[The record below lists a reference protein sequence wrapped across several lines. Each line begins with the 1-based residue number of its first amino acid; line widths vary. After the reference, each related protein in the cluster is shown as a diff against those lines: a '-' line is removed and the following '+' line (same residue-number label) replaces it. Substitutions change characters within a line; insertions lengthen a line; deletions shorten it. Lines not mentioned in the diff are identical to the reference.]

1 MASTSQSI
9 GNLEIMQ
16 VPEEKGLIKLAMRGD
31 ASAFESLYSRHKR
44 ALFQTALRV
53 LGNVEDAE
61 DALQEGL
68 LAAYRNLKRFEGR
81 SQFSTWLTRIVI
93 NASLMRRRSMRSR
106 PAVSLENFSEEE
118 NTIPAEERFAT
129 GDPSPEEIYERRE
142 LNNLINAN
150 LAELS
155 PVLRDAFVLRES
167 QGLTT
172 SEAARALGVS
182 ENTLK
187 ARLWRARQQLAERLA
202 PLLRRGTGDWR
213 CELGIS
219 LTRGI
224 PTLNFFSCAAG
235 GSPFA

>member
-1 MASTSQSI
+1 MASSSQSI

-16 VPEEKGLIKLAMRGD
+16 APEEKGLIKLAMRGD

-129 GDPSPEEIYERRE
+129 GDPSPEEIYEQRE
-142 LNNLINAN
+142 LSNLIKVN

-202 PLLRRGTGDWR
+202 PLLRRGPGAAARLELAIGDA
-213 CELGIS
+213 S
-219 LTRGI
+219 
-224 PTLNFFSCAAG
+224 
-235 GSPFA
+235 

>member
-1 MASTSQSI
+1 MASSAQAV
-9 GNLEIMQ
+9 GKLESVQ
-16 VPEEKGLIKLAMRGD
+16 VPEEHGLIRRAVGGD
-31 ASAFESLYSRHKR
+31 ASAFESLYARHKR

-53 LGNVEDAE
+53 MGNVEDAE

-68 LAAYRNLKRFEGR
+68 MAAYRNLKRFEGR

-93 NASLMRRRSMRSR
+93 NASLMRRRSMRAR

-118 NTIPAEERFAT
+118 NTISAEERFAAV
-129 GDPSPEEIYERRE
+129 DPNPEEIYERRE
-142 LNNLINAN
+142 LDKLIKAN

-167 QGLTT
+167 QGLST

-202 PLLRRGTGDWR
+202 PLLGRRPGAAAR
-213 CELGIS
+213 LELALDG
-219 LTRGI
+219 
-224 PTLNFFSCAAG
+224 AG
-235 GSPFA
+235 S

>member
-1 MASTSQSI
+1 MASLSPSINTSES
-9 GNLEIMQ
+9 LQ
-16 VPEEKGLIKLAMRGD
+16 VPEEKGLIKRAVRGD
-31 ASAFESLYSRHKR
+31 ASAFESLYARHKR

-106 PAVSLENFSEEE
+106 PAVSLEHFSEEE

-129 GDPSPEEIYERRE
+129 ADPSPEEIYERRE
-142 LNNLINAN
+142 LSNLIKAN

-202 PLLRRGTGDWR
+202 PLLRRGPGAAASLELAIGD
-213 CELGIS
+213 
-219 LTRGI
+219 
-224 PTLNFFSCAAG
+224 AG
-235 GSPFA
+235 

>member
-1 MASTSQSI
+1 
-9 GNLEIMQ
+9 
-16 VPEEKGLIKLAMRGD
+16 VRGD
-31 ASAFESLYSRHKR
+31 ASAFESLYARHKR

-93 NASLMRRRSMRSR
+93 NASLMRRRSMRAR

-118 NTIPAEERFAT
+118 NAIPAEERFAAT
-129 GDPSPEEIYERRE
+129 DPSPEEICERRE
-142 LNNLINAN
+142 LSNLINAN

-202 PLLRRGTGDWR
+202 PLLRRGPGSVARLDLAIGDA
-213 CELGIS
+213 S
-219 LTRGI
+219 
-224 PTLNFFSCAAG
+224 S
-235 GSPFA
+235 

>member
-1 MASTSQSI
+1 MASSSQSI
-9 GNLEIMQ
+9 SSVESLQ
-16 VPEEKGLIKLAMRGD
+16 VPEEKGLINRAVRGD
-31 ASAFESLYSRHKR
+31 ASAFESLYARHKR

-93 NASLMRRRSMRSR
+93 NASLMRRRSMRAR
-106 PAVSLENFSEEE
+106 PAVSLENFSDEE

-129 GDPSPEEIYERRE
+129 DDPSPEEIYERRE

-202 PLLRRGTGDWR
+202 PLLRRGPGAAARLELAIGDA
-213 CELGIS
+213 S
-219 LTRGI
+219 
-224 PTLNFFSCAAG
+224 
-235 GSPFA
+235 

>member
-1 MASTSQSI
+1 MGSSSQSI
-9 GNLEIMQ
+9 SSLGIMQ
-16 VPEEKGLIKLAMRGD
+16 APEEKGLINRAMRGD

-142 LNNLINAN
+142 LKNLINAN

-202 PLLRRGTGDWR
+202 PLLRRGPGAAARLQLAIGDA
-213 CELGIS
+213 S
-219 LTRGI
+219 
-224 PTLNFFSCAAG
+224 
-235 GSPFA
+235 

>member
-9 GNLEIMQ
+9 STAELMQ
-16 VPEEKGLIKLAMRGD
+16 APEEKGLISRAMRGD

-106 PAVSLENFSEEE
+106 PAVSLENFSDEE

-129 GDPSPEEIYERRE
+129 DDPSPEEIYERRE
-142 LNNLINAN
+142 LSNLIKAN
-150 LAELS
+150 LEELS

-202 PLLRRGTGDWR
+202 PLLRRGPGAAARLELAIGDA
-213 CELGIS
+213 S
-219 LTRGI
+219 
-224 PTLNFFSCAAG
+224 
-235 GSPFA
+235 

>member
-1 MASTSQSI
+1 MASSSQSVTSL
-9 GNLEIMQ
+9 GIMQ
-16 VPEEKGLIKLAMRGD
+16 APEEKGLINRAMRGD

-93 NASLMRRRSMRSR
+93 NASLMRRRSLRSR

-142 LNNLINAN
+142 LSNLIKAN

-202 PLLRRGTGDWR
+202 PLLRRRPG
-213 CELGIS
+213 
-219 LTRGI
+219 
-224 PTLNFFSCAAG
+224 AAG
-235 GSPFA
+235 RLELAVGD